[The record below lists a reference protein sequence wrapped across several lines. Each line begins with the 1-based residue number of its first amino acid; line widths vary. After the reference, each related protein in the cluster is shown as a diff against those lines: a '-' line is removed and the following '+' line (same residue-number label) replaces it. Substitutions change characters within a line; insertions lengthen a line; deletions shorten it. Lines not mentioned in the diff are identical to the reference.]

1 VTLPRAA
8 RLAALAAVALASGA
22 GAAAR
27 AKPRAKADDRCGRG
41 GPAPGPGS
49 LDPFRPP
56 APKALELN
64 ADGKTPY
71 RQGKWEEARDLYR
84 AALAADPEFLAPKLN
99 VACSFVRQERFAEAT
114 AEVVALLDR
123 AYVPWAREIIDAA
136 DLGALKVRPEW
147 KEIERA
153 MAASAAKWGE
163 DLDASVLFVA
173 RERPPLR
180 VPDGPGVF
188 ILNPHQEVWA
198 YAPRTQRYRQVTTED
213 GHVVALAV
221 SSEHGRIAYVTAE
234 KLVRGE
240 RPGDVALRG
249 VTLHELTLA
258 TMTHGPIARVEGD
271 VRRVA
276 IGQGVG
282 GFQRS
287 FFFDLQGD
295 KTRGLHLLEASGGLA
310 PEPRLP
316 AGRTN
321 QVVVTVLTGA
331 GAEAMHTLNLG
342 RGCEWSAG
350 HGRGEGGLPTVSLG
364 RTELKSGYGAGLA
377 GLPIP

>member
-1 VTLPRAA
+1 VTVPRAA
-8 RLAALAAVALASGA
+8 RRAALIAVALVSGA
-22 GAAAR
+22 GVAAR
-27 AKPRAKADDRCGRG
+27 AKPHAKADDRCGNG

-49 LDPFRPP
+49 LDPFRLP
-56 APKALELN
+56 APRALELN
-64 ADGKTPY
+64 ADGKAPY
-71 RQGKWEEARDLYR
+71 RQGKWEEARARYR

-114 AEVVALLDR
+114 AEVVGLLDR
-123 AYVPWAREIIDAA
+123 AYVPWAREILDAT
-136 DLGALKVRPEW
+136 DLGALKARPEW

-153 MAASAAKWGE
+153 MAASASRWGE
-163 DLDASVLFVA
+163 GLEASLLFVA
-173 RERPPLR
+173 RVRPPLR

-198 YAPRTQRYRQVTTED
+198 YAPGTQRYRQVTTEG

-221 SSEHGRIAYVTAE
+221 SSEHSRIAYVTAE

-240 RPGDVALRG
+240 RPGDVALRD

-258 TMTHGPIARVEGD
+258 TMTHGPTARVEGD

-276 IGQGVG
+276 IGVAVG

-287 FFFDLQGD
+287 FFFDIQGN
-295 KTRGLHLLEASGGLA
+295 KTRGLHHIEATGDLA
-310 PEPRLP
+310 PVALLP

-321 QVVVTVLTGA
+321 PVVVTVLTGG
-331 GAEAMHTLNLG
+331 GAKAIHSLNLG
-342 RGCEWSAG
+342 PGCEWLTG
-350 HGRGEGGLPTVSLG
+350 NGKGEGGLPTVGLA